1 MNSLDILVFLAF
13 LISMVG
19 IGYWSSK
26 KMTNSSEMFS
36 AGGKSPWW
44 MSGISAYMTM
54 FSAGTFVVW
63 GGVAYRLGVVAI
75 TVCMSM
81 GVAALIAGYCFAGKW
96 KESGATSAAEFV
108 GDKYGAGV
116 LQMYTWLGITTRII
130 GVSVAL
136 YSVAIIVSSLFPV
149 SDDNFFSNGNGFFSV
164 NWLIFIVGSVII
176 IYTFLGGLWAVLL
189 TDFTQF
195 LVLMLSVL
203 LMVPM
208 IIQFGGGSE
217 NIINNLPEGH
227 LAFFNSTYTQI
238 FILGW
243 ILIHVF
249 KVGGE
254 WAFVQ
259 RHLCVE
265 SAKDARKASYLFGA
279 LYIITPILWMLPPI
293 IYSTINPDANPEQA
307 YILSAQ
313 AVLPAGM
320 IGLVVSSM
328 LAATASMASS
338 ELNVFSGAL
347 TTEIYGKRIN
357 PKASEEKMLQVGR
370 IITIVLGL
378 GVISISI
385 SIPYLGG
392 AEKLIVGIT
401 SLFVGPMVMPT
412 LWALFVGKV
421 TKLHAY
427 LTVIVTAGAGFLLQ
441 FVLSESEWVMANI
454 AVLNQAVGLLV
465 PLLMLLIADNIMK
478 RKGHKAKTELNCG
491 QP

>member
-1 MNSLDILVFLAF
+1 MNILDAIVLIAFLAG
-13 LISMVG
+13 LVG
-19 IGYWSSK
+19 IGFWSSK
-26 KMTNSSEMFS
+26 RMTNSADMFS

-44 MSGISAYMTM
+44 ISGISAYMTM

-81 GVAALIAGYCFAGKW
+81 GIAALIAGYFFAGKW

-108 GDKYGAGV
+108 GQKYGQGV
-116 LQMYTWLGITTRII
+116 LQMYTWLGIITRII

-136 YSVAIIVSSLFPV
+136 YSVAVIVNSLLPQAPDSVFA
-149 SDDNFFSNGNGFFSV
+149 DDNGFLSV
-164 NWLIFIVGSVII
+164 NWLIIIVGTVII
-176 IYTFLGGLWAVLL
+176 LYTFLGGLWAVLL

-195 LVLMLSVL
+195 VILMLSVCL
-203 LMVPM
+203 ILPM
-208 IIQFGGGSE
+208 IYSLGGGGE
-217 NIINNLPEGH
+217 NILAHLPEGH
-227 LAFFNSTYTQI
+227 LSLFSSNYTQI
-238 FILGW
+238 FIFGW
-243 ILIHVF
+243 ILVHVF

-265 SAKDARKASYLFGA
+265 SPKDARKASYLFGA
-279 LYIITPILWMLPPI
+279 LYIITPVLWMLPPI
-293 IYSTINPDANPEQA
+293 IYRTINPDANPEQA

-313 AVLPAGM
+313 AVLPVGM
-320 IGLVVSSM
+320 LGLVVSSM

-347 TTEIYGKRIN
+347 TTEFYGKHIN
-357 PKASEEKMLQVGR
+357 PQANDEQLLTVGR
-370 IITIVLGL
+370 LMTIMLGIL
-378 GVISISI
+378 VIGISIA
-385 SIPYLGG
+385 IPYLGG
-392 AEKLIVGIT
+392 AEKLIVSIT

-427 LTVIVTAGAGFLLQ
+427 LTVAVTAGAGILLQ
-441 FVLSESEWVMANI
+441 FVLAHIDWVAAHMG
-454 AVLNQAVGLLV
+454 VMNQAVGLLV
-465 PLLMLLIADNIMK
+465 PVAMLLLADTIMK
-478 RKGHKAKTELNCG
+478 KKQLTVASNAS
-491 QP
+491 

>member
-1 MNSLDILVFLAF
+1 MTTIDFIVLFAFLAG
-13 LISMVG
+13 MVG

-26 KMTNSSEMFS
+26 RMTTSSEMFA

-63 GGVAYRLGVVAI
+63 GGVAFRLGVAAI
-75 TVCMSM
+75 TVCVSM
-81 GVAALIAGYCFAGKW
+81 GVAALIAGYLFAGKW
-96 KESGATSAAEFV
+96 KEAGVSSAAEFV
-108 GDKYGAGV
+108 GQRYGQGV
-116 LQMYTWLGITTRII
+116 LQMYTWLGIVTRII

-136 YSVAIIVSSLFPV
+136 YSVSVIVSSLIQLPT
-149 SDDNFFSNGNGFFSV
+149 DNFFANENGNLSV
-164 NWLIFIVGSVII
+164 NWLILLVGAVIVL
-176 IYTFLGGLWAVLL
+176 YTFLGGLWAVLI
-189 TDFTQF
+189 TDFAQF
-195 LVLMLSVL
+195 AVLMLSVL
-203 LMVPM
+203 MIVPM
-208 IIQFGGGSE
+208 ILNLGGGTE
-217 NIINNLPEGH
+217 QILANLPEGH
-227 LAFFNSTYTQI
+227 LALFSGGYTQI

-243 ILIHVF
+243 IMIHIF

-265 SAKDARKASYLFGA
+265 SPSDARKASYLFGT

-293 IYSTINPDANPEQA
+293 VYRTINPGANPEEA

-313 AVLPAGM
+313 AVLPIGM
-320 IGLVVSSM
+320 LGLVVSSM

-347 TTEIYGKRIN
+347 TTEMYGKRIN
-357 PKASEEKMLQVGR
+357 PSATDKQLMSVGR
-370 IITIVLGL
+370 VITALLGML
-378 GVISISI
+378 VMGISI

-392 AEKLIVGIT
+392 AEKLIVSIT

-412 LWALFVGKV
+412 LWALFVNRV

-427 LTVIVTAGAGFLLQ
+427 LTVTVTAGCGFLLTSV
-441 FVLSESEWVMANI
+441 FSNIEWVSANMG
-454 AVLNQAVGLLV
+454 VS
-465 PLLMLLIADNIMK
+465 
-478 RKGHKAKTELNCG
+478 
-491 QP
+491 

>member
-1 MNSLDILVFLAF
+1 MSILDVIVLIAFLAG
-13 LISMVG
+13 MVG

-26 KMTNSSEMFS
+26 RMTNSAEMFS

-81 GVAALIAGYCFAGKW
+81 GVAALIAGYFFAGKW

-108 GDKYGAGV
+108 GEKYGQGV
-116 LQMYTWLGITTRII
+116 LQMYTWLGIVTRII

-136 YSVAIIVSSLFPV
+136 YSVAVIVSSLIPV
-149 SDDNFFSNGNGFFSV
+149 SPDNFFADDNGFFSV
-164 NWLIFIVGSVII
+164 NWLIFIVGTVII
-176 IYTFLGGLWAVLL
+176 LYTFLGGLWAVLL

-195 LVLMLSVL
+195 VVLMLSVCL
-203 LMVPM
+203 ILPM
-208 IIQFGGGSE
+208 IYSLGGGSE
-217 NIINNLPEGH
+217 NIIANLPEGH
-227 LAFFNSTYTQI
+227 LSFFNSSYTQI
-238 FILGW
+238 FIFGW
-243 ILIHVF
+243 ILVHVF

-265 SAKDARKASYLFGA
+265 SPRDARKASYLFGA
-279 LYIITPILWMLPPI
+279 LYIVTPVLWMLPPI

-313 AVLPAGM
+313 AVLPVGM
-320 IGLVVSSM
+320 LGLVVSSM

-347 TTEIYGKRIN
+347 TTEFYGKRIN
-357 PKASEEKMLQVGR
+357 PQANDEQMMKVGR
-370 IITIVLGL
+370 LVTIMLGML
-378 GVISISI
+378 VIGISI

-392 AEKLIVGIT
+392 AEKLIVSIT

-427 LTVIVTAGAGFLLQ
+427 LTVVVTAGAGFLLQ
-441 FVLSESEWVMANI
+441 FVLAKIDWFAANMGVM
-454 AVLNQAVGLLV
+454 NQAVGLLV
-465 PLLMLLIADNIMK
+465 PVAMLLIADNIMK
-478 RKGHKAKTELNCG
+478 KKQLTVASTAS
-491 QP
+491 

>member
-1 MNSLDILVFLAF
+1 MSILDVIVLVAF
-13 LISMVG
+13 LICMIG

-26 KMTNSSEMFS
+26 RMTNSSEMFS

-81 GVAALIAGYCFAGKW
+81 GVAALIAGYFFAGKW

-108 GDKYGAGV
+108 GEKYGRGV
-116 LQMYTWLGITTRII
+116 LQMYTWLGIVTRII

-136 YSVAIIVSSLFPV
+136 YSVAVIVSSLIPV
-149 SDDNFFSNGNGFFSV
+149 SADNFFANADGYFSV
-164 NWLIFIVGSVII
+164 NWLIMIVGAVII
-176 IYTFLGGLWAVLL
+176 LYTFMGGLWAVLL

-195 LVLMLSVL
+195 VVLMLSVCL
-203 LMVPM
+203 ILPM
-208 IIQFGGGSE
+208 IFNLGGGTE
-217 NIINNLPEGH
+217 NILANLPKGH
-227 LAFFNSTYTQI
+227 LSFFNSDYTQLFI
-238 FILGW
+238 FGW

-265 SAKDARKASYLFGA
+265 SPKDARKASYLFGT

-293 IYSTINPDANPEQA
+293 IYSTINPNVNPEQA

-313 AVLPAGM
+313 AVLPMGM
-320 IGLVVSSM
+320 LGLVVSSM

-347 TTEIYGKRIN
+347 TTEFYGKLIN
-357 PKASEEKMLQVGR
+357 PKADDKKLMHVGR
-370 IITIVLGL
+370 LMTIMLGSM
-378 GVISISI
+378 VIVISI

-392 AEKLIVGIT
+392 AEKLIVSIT

-412 LWALFVGKV
+412 LWALFVNKV

-427 LTVIVTAGAGFLLQ
+427 LTVVVTASAGFLLQ
-441 FVLSESEWVMANI
+441 FEFSKIDWVAANMSVI
-454 AVLNQAVGLLV
+454 TQAVGLLTPV
-465 PLLMLLIADNIMK
+465 LMLLLADYWMK
-478 RKGHKAKTELNCG
+478 TKGNVNLVKI
-491 QP
+491 

>member
-1 MNSLDILVFLAF
+1 MNILDVIVLFAFLAG
-13 LISMVG
+13 MVG

-26 KMTNSSEMFS
+26 RMTNSSEMFS

-75 TVCMSM
+75 TVCISM
-81 GVAALIAGYCFAGKW
+81 GIAALIAGYFFAGKW

-108 GDKYGAGV
+108 GQRYGQGV
-116 LQMYTWLGITTRII
+116 LQMYTWLGIVTRII

-136 YSVAIIVSSLFPV
+136 YSVSVIVSSLIPL
-149 SDDNFFSNGNGFFSV
+149 SPDNMFANDEGFFSV
-164 NWLIFIVGSVII
+164 NWLIIIVGTVIVL
-176 IYTFLGGLWAVLL
+176 YTFLGGLWAVLL
-189 TDFTQF
+189 TDVTQF
-195 LVLMLSVL
+195 VVLMLSVCL
-203 LMVPM
+203 ILPM
-208 IIQFGGGSE
+208 IISQGGGAD
-217 NIINNLPEGH
+217 NIIANLPEGH
-227 LAFFNSTYTQI
+227 LSFFNSSYTQI

-243 ILIHVF
+243 ILVHVF

-265 SAKDARKASYLFGA
+265 SPKDARKAAYLFGA
-279 LYIITPILWMLPPI
+279 LYVITPVLWMLPPI
-293 IYSTINPDANPEQA
+293 IYSTINPNANPEQA

-313 AVLPAGM
+313 AVLPVGM
-320 IGLVVSSM
+320 LGLVVSSM

-347 TTEIYGKRIN
+347 TTEFYGKRIN
-357 PKASEEKMLQVGR
+357 PEATDNQILHVGR
-370 IITIVLGL
+370 LVTIMLGL
-378 GVISISI
+378 LVICISI

-392 AEKLIVGIT
+392 AEKLIVSIT

-412 LWALFVGKV
+412 LWALFVSKV

-427 LTVIVTAGAGFLLQ
+427 LTVTVTAGVGFLLQ
-441 FVLSESEWVMANI
+441 FVFSKIDWVAANMG
-454 AVLNQAVGLLV
+454 VMNQAVGLLV
-465 PLLMLLIADNIMK
+465 PVAMLLIADNLMK
-478 RKGHKAKTELNCG
+478 KKQQSNMVAES
-491 QP
+491 

>member
-1 MNSLDILVFLAF
+1 MSILDIIVLIAFLAG
-13 LISMVG
+13 MVG

-26 KMTNSSEMFS
+26 KMTSSSEMFS

-75 TVCMSM
+75 TVCISM
-81 GVAALIAGYCFAGKW
+81 GIAALIAGYIFAGKW

-108 GDKYGAGV
+108 GEKYGHGV
-116 LQMYTWLGITTRII
+116 LQMYTWLGIITRII

-136 YSVAIIVSSLFPV
+136 YSVAVIVSSLFPV
-149 SDDNFFSNGNGFFSV
+149 SLDSIFSDENGFFNI
-164 NWLIFIVGSVII
+164 NWLILIVGTVII
-176 IYTFLGGLWAVLL
+176 VYTFLGGLWAVLL
-189 TDFTQF
+189 TDCTQF
-195 LVLMLSVL
+195 VVLMLSVCL
-203 LMVPM
+203 IVPM
-208 IIQFGGGSE
+208 IYNLGGGSE
-217 NIINNLPEGH
+217 NIIARLPDGH
-227 LAFFNSTYTQI
+227 LSFFNSSYTQI

-243 ILIHVF
+243 ILVHVF

-259 RHLCVE
+259 RHLCV
-265 SAKDARKASYLFGA
+265 SSPKDARKASYLFGA

-293 IYSTINPDANPEQA
+293 IYSTINPNANPEQA

-313 AVLPAGM
+313 AVLPVGM
-320 IGLVVSSM
+320 LGLVVSSM

-347 TTEIYGKRIN
+347 TTELYGKRIN
-357 PKASEEKMLQVGR
+357 PNATEGQMLKVGKLV
-370 IITIVLGL
+370 TILLGL
-378 GVISISI
+378 GVIGISI

-392 AEKLIVGIT
+392 AEKLIVSIT

-412 LWALFVGKV
+412 LWALFMGKV

-427 LTVIVTAGAGFLLQ
+427 LTVIVTAGFGFLLQ
-441 FVLSESEWVMANI
+441 FVFAKIDWVAANMG
-454 AVLNQAVGLLV
+454 VMNQVVGLLV
-465 PLLMLLIADNIMK
+465 PIAMLLIADRIMK
-478 RKGHKAKTELNCG
+478 SQNEVVQVEALK
-491 QP
+491 

>member
-1 MNSLDILVFLAF
+1 MNIFDVLVLLAF
-13 LISMVG
+13 LIGMIW

-26 KMTNSSEMFS
+26 RMTNSEEMFS

-75 TVCMSM
+75 TVCMSI
-81 GVAALIAGYCFAGKW
+81 GIAALIAGYLFAGKW
-96 KESGATSAAEFV
+96 KSSGATSAAEFI
-108 GDKYGAGV
+108 GEKYGQGV
-116 LQMYTWLGITTRII
+116 LQMYTWLGIITRII
-130 GVSVAL
+130 GVAVAL
-136 YSVAIIVSSLFPV
+136 YSVAVIVSSLIPV
-149 SDDNFFSNGNGFFSV
+149 SADNFFADDKGFFSV
-164 NWLIFIVGSVII
+164 NWLIFIVGTVII
-176 IYTFLGGLWAVLL
+176 LYTFLGGLWAVLL

-195 LVLMLSVL
+195 LVLMLSVCII
-203 LMVPM
+203 VPL
-208 IIQFGGGSE
+208 IYSAAGGSE
-217 NIINNLPEGH
+217 AILSKLSEGH
-227 LAFFNSTYTQI
+227 LSIFNSSYTPV
-238 FILGW
+238 FIMGW
-243 ILIHVF
+243 ILVHVF

-265 SAKDARKASYLFGA
+265 SPADARKASYLFGA
-279 LYIITPILWMLPPI
+279 LYVVTPILWMLPPI
-293 IYSTINPDANPEQA
+293 IYSTINPAANPEQA
-307 YILSAQ
+307 YILSAK

-347 TTEIYGKRIN
+347 TTEFYGKRIN
-357 PKASEEKMLQVGR
+357 PRATDKQLMKVGKLVTIMLGSMVIG
-370 IITIVLGL
+370 
-378 GVISISI
+378 ISIT
-385 SIPYLGG
+385 IPYLGG
-392 AEKLIVGIT
+392 AEKLIVSIT

-427 LTVIVTAGAGFLLQ
+427 LTVVVTACCGFLLQ
-441 FVLSESEWVMANI
+441 SVFSQIDWVASNMG
-454 AVLNQAVGLLV
+454 VMNQAVGLVV
-465 PLLMLLIADNIMK
+465 PVAMLLIADGIM
-478 RKGHKAKTELNCG
+478 RKKTPTFAEASG
-491 QP
+491 Q